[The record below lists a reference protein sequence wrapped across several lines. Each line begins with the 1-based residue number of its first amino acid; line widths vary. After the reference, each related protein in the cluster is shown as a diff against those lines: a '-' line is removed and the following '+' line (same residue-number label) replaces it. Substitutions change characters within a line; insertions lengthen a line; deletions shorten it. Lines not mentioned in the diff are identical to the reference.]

1 MGNDIWGGE
10 TNPACLANIKKK
22 AVNLNSQKPL
32 TAAQKSSE
40 LKNVQQSLGDEIL
53 KSSAGENYNDEI
65 LGANLD
71 QAEATSAQTG
81 SSSVNSGAFD
91 NAGGSNFSS
100 SLGGANG
107 SSNFTAA
114 SDSVNFNASGGG
126 SNLGGSV
133 GGGNFNADN
142 GLNFNNNDGN
152 LKFNGGGNSNFNG
165 SYEGGYSASSN
176 IAAKAYDINKAYAF
190 YVVLGAFG
198 AHRFYLGRIVSA
210 VFQLL
215 GGLGFIIWVA
225 LAAVSLLAQSDLFGE
240 LAAQLRPDSDLAAS
254 DVQEI
259 FTKIKNPFMVFSL
272 PNVIFLL
279 WLISDFFKLGSMV
292 RKQNARLGLGEVDFV
307 YEWDD
312 RSAENLSN
320 AKVSLYIALG
330 LNLLNVAAVFIDSV
344 KSDEV
349 SNISFIATIC
359 FAVGLYFASRSM
371 RSKRL
376 LFNFTIFGVFWYLNT
391 LVLVGRVFF
400 ENSMLLTA
408 LATFCTAI
416 FLPFALLVCKE
427 LSDCSGEK
435 TYLRAF
441 YVFVL
446 LSIIDI
452 ALSVLNS
459 SLYLLASNI
468 GSVIA
473 AIFGIGAVYGT
484 TEFRA
489 SRNNYDLA
497 HLGMHVRQMNN
508 DPMD

>member
-32 TAAQKSSE
+32 ATAQESLE
-40 LKNVQQSLGDEIL
+40 LKDAQQSLDDEIS
-53 KSSAGENYNDEI
+53 KSSASENYNDEI

-71 QAEATSAQTG
+71 HAEADSSQTG
-81 SSSVNSGAFD
+81 FSGANSDAFD

-100 SLGGANG
+100 SLGCANG

-114 SDSVNFNASGGG
+114 SGG

-142 GLNFNNNDGN
+142 GSNFNNNDGN

-165 SYEGGYSASSN
+165 GYEGGYTASSN

-190 YVVLGAFG
+190 YVVLGVFG
-198 AHRFYLGRIVSA
+198 AHRFYLGRIFSA

-215 GGLGFIIWVA
+215 GGLGFIIWAVFAAA
-225 LAAVSLLAQSDLFGE
+225 LLLVQSDLFGE
-240 LAAQLRPDSDLAAS
+240 LMTQLRPDSDLNAS
-254 DVQEI
+254 DVQEM
-259 FTKIKNPFMVFSL
+259 FAKMKNPFMVFSL
-272 PNVIFLL
+272 PNVIFLI

-292 RKQNARLGLGEVDFV
+292 REQNARLGLGEVDFV

-468 GSVIA
+468 SSVIA
-473 AIFGIGAVYGT
+473 AIFGIGAVHGT

-489 SRNNYDLA
+489 SQNNYDLA
-497 HLGMHVRQMNN
+497 HLGMHVRQMNS

>member
-1 MGNDIWGGE
+1 MAEDIWGDE

-22 AVNLNSQKPL
+22 AVNLNSEKPL
-32 TAAQKSSE
+32 TAAQESSE
-40 LKNVQQSLGDEIL
+40 LKDAQQSLGDEIL
-53 KSSAGENYNDEI
+53 KSSASENYNDEI

-71 QAEATSAQTG
+71 QAEAASAQTA
-81 SSSVNSGAFD
+81 SSGVNSDAFG
-91 NAGGSNFSS
+91 NSGGSNFSS

-114 SDSVNFNASGGG
+114 SSSANFNVSG
-126 SNLGGSV
+126 SSANFGGSV
-133 GGGNFNADN
+133 GGGNFSASDSS
-142 GLNFNNNDGN
+142 NFNS
-152 LKFNGGGNSNFNG
+152 GGNSNFNG
-165 SYEGGYSASSN
+165 GYDDGYSASSN

-190 YVVLGAFG
+190 YVVLGVFG
-198 AHRFYLGRIVSA
+198 AHRFYLGRIFSA

-240 LAAQLRPDSDLAAS
+240 LAAQLRPDSDLTAS

-259 FTKIKNPFMVFSL
+259 FTKLKNPFMVFSL
-272 PNVIFLL
+272 PNVIFLI

-292 RKQNARLGLGEVDFV
+292 REQNARLGLGEVDFV

-312 RSAENLSN
+312 RSAESLSN
-320 AKVSLYIALG
+320 AKVPLYIALG

-376 LFNFTIFGVFWYLNT
+376 LFNFTIFGVFWYLNA
-391 LVLVGRVFF
+391 LALVGRVFF

-408 LATFCTAI
+408 LATFCTI
-416 FLPFALLVCKE
+416 VFLPFALLVCKE

-441 YVFVL
+441 YVFTL
-446 LSIIDI
+446 LSVIDI
-452 ALSVLNS
+452 VLSAINS
-459 SLYLLASNI
+459 SFYLLASNL

-484 TEFRA
+484 TEFRV
-489 SRNNYDLA
+489 SQNDYDLA

>member
-1 MGNDIWGGE
+1 MAEDIWGGE

-22 AVNLNSQKPL
+22 AVNLNSEKPL
-32 TAAQKSSE
+32 AAAQESSE
-40 LKNVQQSLGDEIL
+40 LKDAQQSLDDEIL
-53 KSSAGENYNDEI
+53 KSSASENYNDEI
-65 LGANLD
+65 LGANLE
-71 QAEATSAQTG
+71 QAEAASAQTG
-81 SSSVNSGAFD
+81 SADTNHGAFG
-91 NAGGSNFSS
+91 NAGGSNFESG
-100 SLGGANG
+100 LDGANG

-114 SDSVNFNASGGG
+114 CGGSNFDASGG
-126 SNLGGSV
+126 SANF
-133 GGGNFNADN
+133 GGGNFSASDSS
-142 GLNFNNNDGN
+142 NFNS
-152 LKFNGGGNSNFNG
+152 GGNSNFNG
-165 SYEGGYSASSN
+165 GYDDGYSASSN

-215 GGLGFIIWVA
+215 GGFGFIMW
-225 LAAVSLLAQSDLFGE
+225 AAVLAVFLLAQSDLFGE
-240 LAAQLRPDSDLAAS
+240 LAAQLRPDSDLTAS

-259 FTKIKNPFMVFSL
+259 FTKLKNPFMVFSL
-272 PNVIFLL
+272 PNVIFLI

-292 RKQNARLGLGEVDFV
+292 REQNARLGLGEVDFV
-307 YEWDD
+307 YERDD
-312 RSAENLSN
+312 RSAESLSN
-320 AKVSLYIALG
+320 AKVPLYIALG
-330 LNLLNVAAVFIDSV
+330 LNLLNVAAYYIDSV
-344 KSDEV
+344 KAEEV
-349 SNISFIATIC
+349 GNISFIATIC

-376 LFNFTIFGVFWYLNT
+376 LFNFTIFGVFWYLNV
-391 LVLVGRVFF
+391 LALVGRVFF

-408 LATFCTAI
+408 LATFCTI
-416 FLPFALLVCKE
+416 VFLPFALLVCKE

-441 YVFVL
+441 YVFAL

-452 ALSVLNS
+452 VLSALNS
-459 SLYLLASNI
+459 SLYLLASNL

-484 TEFRA
+484 TEFRV
-489 SRNNYDLA
+489 SQNDYDLA
-497 HLGMHVRQMNN
+497 HLGMHVRQMNS

>member
-1 MGNDIWGGE
+1 MAEDIWGGE

-32 TAAQKSSE
+32 TAAQESSE
-40 LKNVQQSLGDEIL
+40 LKDAQQSLDDEIL
-53 KSSAGENYNDEI
+53 KSSASENYNDEI

-71 QAEATSAQTG
+71 HAEADSSQTG
-81 SSSVNSGAFD
+81 FSGANSDAFG
-91 NAGGSNFSS
+91 NASGSNFANG
-100 SLGGANG
+100 LGGADG

-114 SDSVNFNASGGG
+114 SGG
-126 SNLGGSV
+126 SNFNGSGAAANFGGTF
-133 GGGNFNADN
+133 GGGNFNAGN
-142 GLNFNNNDGN
+142 SSNFNS
-152 LKFNGGGNSNFNG
+152 GGNSNFNG
-165 SYEGGYSASSN
+165 GYDDGYSASSK
-176 IAAKAYDINKAYAF
+176 IAVKAYDINKAYAF

-215 GGLGFIIWVA
+215 GGFGFIMW
-225 LAAVSLLAQSDLFGE
+225 AAVLAVFLLAQSDLFGE
-240 LAAQLRPDSDLAAS
+240 LAAQLRPDSDLTAS

-259 FTKIKNPFMVFSL
+259 FTKLKNPFMMFSI
-272 PNVIFLL
+272 PNVIFLI

-292 RKQNARLGLGEVDFV
+292 REQNARLGLGEIDFV
-307 YEWDD
+307 YERDD

-330 LNLLNVAAVFIDSV
+330 LNLLNVAAYYIDSV
-344 KSDEV
+344 KAEEV
-349 SNISFIATIC
+349 GNISFIATIC
-359 FAVGLYFASRSM
+359 FAVGLYFASRNM

-376 LFNFTIFGVFWYLNT
+376 LFNFTIFGVFWYLNV
-391 LVLVGRVFF
+391 LALVGRVFF

-408 LATFCTAI
+408 LATFCTI
-416 FLPFALLVCKE
+416 VFLPFALLVCKE

-441 YVFVL
+441 YVFAL

-452 ALSVLNS
+452 VLSAINS
-459 SLYLLASNI
+459 SFYLLASNL

-484 TEFRA
+484 TEFRV
-489 SRNNYDLA
+489 SQNDYDLA
-497 HLGMHVRQMNN
+497 HLGMHVRQMNS

>member
-32 TAAQKSSE
+32 AAAQESSE
-40 LKNVQQSLGDEIL
+40 LKDAQQSLDDEIL
-53 KSSAGENYNDEI
+53 KSSASENYNDEI

-71 QAEATSAQTG
+71 QAEAASAQTG
-81 SSSVNSGAFD
+81 FSGANSDAFD
-91 NAGGSNFSS
+91 NAGDSNFTS

-114 SDSVNFNASGGG
+114 SGGSNFNASGGG

-142 GLNFNNNDGN
+142 GSNFNNNDD
-152 LKFNGGGNSNFNG
+152 GGSNFNG
-165 SYEGGYSASSN
+165 GYDDGYSASSN

-190 YVVLGAFG
+190 YVVLGVFG
-198 AHRFYLGRIVSA
+198 AHRFYLGRIFSA

-240 LAAQLRPDSDLAAS
+240 LAAQLRPDSDLTAS

-259 FTKIKNPFMVFSL
+259 FTKLKNPFMVFSL
-272 PNVIFLL
+272 PNVIFLI

-292 RKQNARLGLGEVDFV
+292 REQNARLGLGEVDFV

-497 HLGMHVRQMNN
+497 HLGMHVRQMNS

>member
-22 AVNLNSQKPL
+22 AVNLNSQKPP
-32 TAAQKSSE
+32 TAAQESSE
-40 LKNVQQSLGDEIL
+40 LKDAQQSLGDEIL
-53 KSSAGENYNDEI
+53 KSSTSENYNDEI

-71 QAEATSAQTG
+71 QAEAASSQTG
-81 SSSVNSGAFD
+81 SSGANSGAFG
-91 NAGGSNFSS
+91 NAGGLNFGS

-114 SDSVNFNASGGG
+114 SGGSNSNASGGG
-126 SNLGGSV
+126 SN
-133 GGGNFNADN
+133 
-142 GLNFNNNDGN
+142 
-152 LKFNGGGNSNFNG
+152 FNG
-165 SYEGGYSASSN
+165 SYDEGYSASSK

-240 LAAQLRPDSDLAAS
+240 LAAQLRPDSDLTAS

-272 PNVIFLL
+272 PNVIFLI

-292 RKQNARLGLGEVDFV
+292 REQNARLGLGDVDFV

-441 YVFVL
+441 YVFAL

-508 DPMD
+508 DPMN

>member
-32 TAAQKSSE
+32 AAAQESS
-40 LKNVQQSLGDEIL
+40 GDEIL
-53 KSSAGENYNDEI
+53 KSSTGENYNDEI

-91 NAGGSNFSS
+91 NAGGSNFASG
-100 SLGGANG
+100 LGGGSG

-114 SDSVNFNASGGG
+114 SGGSNFNASGG
-126 SNLGGSV
+126 STNFGGSV

-142 GLNFNNNDGN
+142 GSNFNNGGGN
-152 LKFNGGGNSNFNG
+152 LKFNGGGSNFNG
-165 SYEGGYSASSN
+165 DYEGGYTASSN

-190 YVVLGAFG
+190 YVVLGVFG

-215 GGLGFIIWVA
+215 GGLGFIIW
-225 LAAVSLLAQSDLFGE
+225 AVFAGVFLLTQSDLFIE
-240 LAAQLRPDSDLAAS
+240 IMAQLRPDSNISAS
-254 DVQEI
+254 DVQEVAA
-259 FTKIKNPFMVFSL
+259 KVKNPFMVFSL
-272 PNVIFLL
+272 PNVIFLI

-307 YEWDD
+307 YERDD
-312 RSAENLSN
+312 RSAESLSN
-320 AKVSLYIALG
+320 AKVPLYIALG

-376 LFNFTIFGVFWYLNT
+376 LFNFTIFGVFWYLNA

-441 YVFVL
+441 YVFAL

-468 GSVIA
+468 GSVIT
-473 AIFGIGAVYGT
+473 AIFGIGAVHGT

-497 HLGMHVRQMNN
+497 HLGMHVRQMNS

>member
-1 MGNDIWGGE
+1 MAEDIWGSE

-32 TAAQKSSE
+32 TAAQESSE
-40 LKNVQQSLGDEIL
+40 LKDAQQSLDDEIS
-53 KSSAGENYNDEI
+53 KSSASENYNDEI

-71 QAEATSAQTG
+71 QAEAASSQTG
-81 SSSVNSGAFD
+81 FSGVNSGAFG
-91 NAGGSNFSS
+91 NASGSNFGS

-114 SDSVNFNASGGG
+114 CGGSNFDASGG
-126 SNLGGSV
+126 SANF
-133 GGGNFNADN
+133 GGGNFSASDSS
-142 GLNFNNNDGN
+142 NFNS
-152 LKFNGGGNSNFNG
+152 GGNSNFNG
-165 SYEGGYSASSN
+165 GYDDGYSASSK
-176 IAAKAYDINKAYAF
+176 IAVKAYDINKAYAF

-215 GGLGFIIWVA
+215 GGFGFIMW
-225 LAAVSLLAQSDLFGE
+225 AAVLAVFLLAQSDLFGE
-240 LAAQLRPDSDLAAS
+240 LVAQLRPDSDLTAS

-259 FTKIKNPFMVFSL
+259 FTKLKNPFMMFSI
-272 PNVIFLL
+272 PNVIFLI

-292 RKQNARLGLGEVDFV
+292 REQNARLGLGEIDFV
-307 YEWDD
+307 YERDD
-312 RSAENLSN
+312 RSAESLSN

-330 LNLLNVAAVFIDSV
+330 LNLLNVAAYYIDSV
-344 KSDEV
+344 KAEEV
-349 SNISFIATIC
+349 GNISFIATIC

-376 LFNFTIFGVFWYLNT
+376 LFNFTIFGVFWYLNV
-391 LVLVGRVFF
+391 LALVGRVFF

-408 LATFCTAI
+408 LATFCTI
-416 FLPFALLVCKE
+416 VFLPFALLVCKE

-441 YVFVL
+441 YVFTL

-452 ALSVLNS
+452 VLSALNS
-459 SLYLLASNI
+459 SFYLLASNL

-484 TEFRA
+484 TEFRV
-489 SRNNYDLA
+489 SQNDYDLA
-497 HLGMHVRQMNN
+497 HLSMHVRQMNS

>member
-32 TAAQKSSE
+32 TAAQESSE
-40 LKNVQQSLGDEIL
+40 LKDAQQSLDDEIL
-53 KSSAGENYNDEI
+53 KSSASQNDDEI

-71 QAEATSAQTG
+71 QTEAASSQTG
-81 SSSVNSGAFD
+81 SADTNHGAFG
-91 NAGGSNFSS
+91 NASGSNFANG
-100 SLGGANG
+100 LGGANG
-107 SSNFTAA
+107 NLNFTAA
-114 SDSVNFNASGGG
+114 SGSVNFNASGG
-126 SNLGGSV
+126 SANFGGSV
-133 GGGNFNADN
+133 GGGNFNAGDSS
-142 GLNFNNNDGN
+142 NFNS
-152 LKFNGGGNSNFNG
+152 GGNSNFNG
-165 SYEGGYSASSN
+165 GYDDGYSASSK
-176 IAAKAYDINKAYAF
+176 IAVKAYDINKAYAF

-215 GGLGFIIWVA
+215 GGFGFIMW
-225 LAAVSLLAQSDLFGE
+225 AAVLAVFLLAQSDLFGE
-240 LAAQLRPDSDLAAS
+240 LTAQLRPDSNLTAS

-259 FTKIKNPFMVFSL
+259 FTKLKNPFMVFSL
-272 PNVIFLL
+272 PNVIFLI

-292 RKQNARLGLGEVDFV
+292 REQNARLGLGEVDFV
-307 YEWDD
+307 YERDD
-312 RSAENLSN
+312 RSAESLSN
-320 AKVSLYIALG
+320 AKVPLYIALG
-330 LNLLNVAAVFIDSV
+330 LNLLNVAAYYIDSI
-344 KSDEV
+344 KAEEV
-349 SNISFIATIC
+349 GNISFIATIC

-376 LFNFTIFGVFWYLNT
+376 LFNFTIFGVFWYLNV
-391 LVLVGRVFF
+391 LALVGRVFF

-408 LATFCTAI
+408 SATFCTI
-416 FLPFALLVCKE
+416 VFLPFALLVCKE

-441 YVFVL
+441 YVFAL

-452 ALSVLNS
+452 VLSALNS
-459 SLYLLASNI
+459 SFYLLASNL

-484 TEFRA
+484 TEFRV
-489 SRNNYDLA
+489 SQNDYDLA
-497 HLGMHVRQMNN
+497 HLGMHVRQMNS

>member
-22 AVNLNSQKPL
+22 AVNLNSEKPL
-32 TAAQKSSE
+32 AAVQESSE
-40 LKNVQQSLGDEIL
+40 LKDAQQSLGDEIL
-53 KSSAGENYNDEI
+53 KSSASENYNDEI

-71 QAEATSAQTG
+71 QAEAASAQTG
-81 SSSVNSGAFD
+81 SSGANSGAFG
-91 NAGGSNFSS
+91 NSGGSNFGS

-114 SDSVNFNASGGG
+114 SGNSNFNASGG
-126 SNLGGSV
+126 SANF
-133 GGGNFNADN
+133 GGGNFNAGDSS
-142 GLNFNNNDGN
+142 NFNS
-152 LKFNGGGNSNFNG
+152 GGNSNFNG
-165 SYEGGYSASSN
+165 GYDDGYSASSK
-176 IAAKAYDINKAYAF
+176 IAVKAYDINKAYAF

-215 GGLGFIIWVA
+215 GGFGFIMW
-225 LAAVSLLAQSDLFGE
+225 AAVLAVFLLAQSDLFAE
-240 LAAQLRPDSDLAAS
+240 LIAQLRPGSDLTAS

-259 FTKIKNPFMVFSL
+259 FTKLKNPFMMFSV
-272 PNVIFLL
+272 PNVIFLI

-292 RKQNARLGLGEVDFV
+292 REQNARLGLGEVDFV
-307 YEWDD
+307 YERDD
-312 RSAENLSN
+312 RSAESLSN
-320 AKVSLYIALG
+320 AKVPLYIALG
-330 LNLLNVAAVFIDSV
+330 LNLLNVAAYYIDSV
-344 KSDEV
+344 KAEEV
-349 SNISFIATIC
+349 GNISFIVTIC

-371 RSKRL
+371 HSKRL
-376 LFNFTIFGVFWYLNT
+376 LFNFTIFGVFWYLNA
-391 LVLVGRVFF
+391 LLLVGRVFF

-408 LATFCTAI
+408 LATFCTI
-416 FLPFALLVCKE
+416 VFLPFALLVCKE

-441 YVFVL
+441 YVFTL

-452 ALSVLNS
+452 VLSALNS
-459 SLYLLASNI
+459 SFYLLASNL

-484 TEFRA
+484 TEFRV
-489 SRNNYDLA
+489 SQNDYDLA

>member
-1 MGNDIWGGE
+1 MAEDIWGDE

-32 TAAQKSSE
+32 AAAQESSE
-40 LKNVQQSLGDEIL
+40 LKDAQQSLGDEIL
-53 KSSAGENYNDEI
+53 KSSASENYNDEI
-65 LGANLD
+65 LGANLE

-81 SSSVNSGAFD
+81 SADTNHGAFG
-91 NAGGSNFSS
+91 NASGSNFGS

-114 SDSVNFNASGGG
+114 CGGSNFDASGG
-126 SNLGGSV
+126 SANF
-133 GGGNFNADN
+133 GGGNFNAGDSS
-142 GLNFNNNDGN
+142 NFNS
-152 LKFNGGGNSNFNG
+152 GGNSNFNG
-165 SYEGGYSASSN
+165 DYDDGYSASSK
-176 IAAKAYDINKAYAF
+176 IAVKAYDINKAYAF

-215 GGLGFIIWVA
+215 GGFGFIMW
-225 LAAVSLLAQSDLFGE
+225 AAVLAVFLLAQSDLFGE
-240 LAAQLRPDSDLAAS
+240 LAAQLRPDSDLTAS

-259 FTKIKNPFMVFSL
+259 FTKLKNPFMMFSI
-272 PNVIFLL
+272 PNVIFLI

-292 RKQNARLGLGEVDFV
+292 RGQNARLGLGEIDFV
-307 YEWDD
+307 YERDD
-312 RSAENLSN
+312 RSAESLSN
-320 AKVSLYIALG
+320 AKVPLYIALG
-330 LNLLNVAAVFIDSV
+330 LNLLNVAAYYIDSV
-344 KSDEV
+344 KAEEV
-349 SNISFIATIC
+349 GNISFIATIC

-376 LFNFTIFGVFWYLNT
+376 LFNFTIFGVFWYLNV
-391 LVLVGRVFF
+391 LALVGRVFF

-408 LATFCTAI
+408 LATFCTI
-416 FLPFALLVCKE
+416 VFLPFALLVCKE

-452 ALSVLNS
+452 VLSALNS
-459 SLYLLASNI
+459 SFYLLASNL

-484 TEFRA
+484 TEFRV
-489 SRNNYDLA
+489 SQNDYDLA
-497 HLGMHVRQMNN
+497 HLGMHVRQMNS

>member
-1 MGNDIWGGE
+1 MTEDIWGGE

-22 AVNLNSQKPL
+22 AVNLNSEKPL
-32 TAAQKSSE
+32 AAAQESSE
-40 LKNVQQSLGDEIL
+40 LKDAQQSLGDEIL
-53 KSSAGENYNDEI
+53 KSSASENYNDEI

-81 SSSVNSGAFD
+81 SADTNHGAFG
-91 NAGGSNFSS
+91 NAGGSNFESG
-100 SLGGANG
+100 LDGANG

-114 SDSVNFNASGGG
+114 CGGSNFDASGG
-126 SNLGGSV
+126 SANF
-133 GGGNFNADN
+133 GGGNFSASDSS
-142 GLNFNNNDGN
+142 NFNS
-152 LKFNGGGNSNFNG
+152 GGNSNFNG
-165 SYEGGYSASSN
+165 GYDDGYSASSK
-176 IAAKAYDINKAYAF
+176 IAVKAYDINKAYAF

-215 GGLGFIIWVA
+215 GGFGFIIW
-225 LAAVSLLAQSDLFGE
+225 AAVLAVFLLAQSDLFGE
-240 LAAQLRPDSDLAAS
+240 LTAQLRPDSDLTAS

-259 FTKIKNPFMVFSL
+259 FTKLKNPFMMFSV
-272 PNVIFLL
+272 PNVIFLI

-292 RKQNARLGLGEVDFV
+292 REQNARLGLGEIDFV
-307 YEWDD
+307 YERDD
-312 RSAENLSN
+312 RSAESLSN
-320 AKVSLYIALG
+320 AKVPLYIALG
-330 LNLLNVAAVFIDSV
+330 LNLLNVAAYYIDSV
-344 KSDEV
+344 KAEEV
-349 SNISFIATIC
+349 GNISFIATIC

-376 LFNFTIFGVFWYLNT
+376 LFNFTIFGVFWYLNV
-391 LVLVGRVFF
+391 LALVGRVFF

-408 LATFCTAI
+408 SAAVCTI
-416 FLPFALLVCKE
+416 VFLPFALLVCKE

-441 YVFVL
+441 YVFTL
-446 LSIIDI
+446 LSVIDI
-452 ALSVLNS
+452 VLSAINS
-459 SLYLLASNI
+459 SFYLLASNL

-484 TEFRA
+484 TEFRV
-489 SRNNYDLA
+489 SQNDYDLA

>member
-1 MGNDIWGGE
+1 MAEDIWGGE

-22 AVNLNSQKPL
+22 AVNLNSEKPL
-32 TAAQKSSE
+32 AAAQESSE
-40 LKNVQQSLGDEIL
+40 LKDAQQSLGDEIL
-53 KSSAGENYNDEI
+53 KSSASENYNDEI
-65 LGANLD
+65 LGANLE
-71 QAEATSAQTG
+71 QAEAASAQTG
-81 SSSVNSGAFD
+81 SADTNHGAFG
-91 NAGGSNFSS
+91 NAGGSNFESG
-100 SLGGANG
+100 LDGANG

-114 SDSVNFNASGGG
+114 CGGSNFDASGG
-126 SNLGGSV
+126 SANF
-133 GGGNFNADN
+133 GGGNFSASDSS
-142 GLNFNNNDGN
+142 NFNS
-152 LKFNGGGNSNFNG
+152 GGNSNFNG
-165 SYEGGYSASSN
+165 GYDDGYSASSN

-215 GGLGFIIWVA
+215 GGFGFIMW
-225 LAAVSLLAQSDLFGE
+225 AAVLAVFLLAQSDLFGE
-240 LAAQLRPDSDLAAS
+240 LAAQLRPDSDLTAS

-259 FTKIKNPFMVFSL
+259 FTKLKNPFMVFSL
-272 PNVIFLL
+272 PNVIFLI

-292 RKQNARLGLGEVDFV
+292 REQNARLGLGEVDFV
-307 YEWDD
+307 YERDD
-312 RSAENLSN
+312 RSAESLSN
-320 AKVSLYIALG
+320 AKVPLYIALG
-330 LNLLNVAAVFIDSV
+330 LNLLNVAAYYIDSV
-344 KSDEV
+344 KAEEV
-349 SNISFIATIC
+349 GNISFIATIC

-376 LFNFTIFGVFWYLNT
+376 LFNFTIFGVFWYLNV
-391 LVLVGRVFF
+391 LALVGRVFF

-408 LATFCTAI
+408 LATFCTI
-416 FLPFALLVCKE
+416 VFLPFALLVCKE

-441 YVFVL
+441 YVFAL

-452 ALSVLNS
+452 VLSALNS
-459 SLYLLASNI
+459 SLYLLASNL

-484 TEFRA
+484 TEFRV
-489 SRNNYDLA
+489 SQNDYDLA
-497 HLGMHVRQMNN
+497 HLGMHVRQMNS

>member
-1 MGNDIWGGE
+1 MAEDIWGGE

-22 AVNLNSQKPL
+22 AVNLNSEKPL
-32 TAAQKSSE
+32 AAAQESSE
-40 LKNVQQSLGDEIL
+40 LKDAQQSLGDEIL
-53 KSSAGENYNDEI
+53 KSSASENYNDEI
-65 LGANLD
+65 LGANLE

-81 SSSVNSGAFD
+81 SADTNHGAFG
-91 NAGGSNFSS
+91 NAGGSNFESG
-100 SLGGANG
+100 LDGANG

-114 SDSVNFNASGGG
+114 CGGSNFDASGG
-126 SNLGGSV
+126 SANF
-133 GGGNFNADN
+133 GGGNFSASDSS
-142 GLNFNNNDGN
+142 NFNS
-152 LKFNGGGNSNFNG
+152 GGNSNFNG
-165 SYEGGYSASSN
+165 GYDDGYSASSK
-176 IAAKAYDINKAYAF
+176 IAVKAYDINKAYAF

-215 GGLGFIIWVA
+215 GGFGFIMW
-225 LAAVSLLAQSDLFGE
+225 AAVLAVFLLAQSDLFGE
-240 LAAQLRPDSDLAAS
+240 LAAQLRPDSDLTAS

-259 FTKIKNPFMVFSL
+259 FTKLKNPFMMFSI
-272 PNVIFLL
+272 PNVIFLI

-292 RKQNARLGLGEVDFV
+292 REQNARLGLGEIDFV
-307 YEWDD
+307 YERDD
-312 RSAENLSN
+312 RSAESLSN
-320 AKVSLYIALG
+320 AKVPLYIALG
-330 LNLLNVAAVFIDSV
+330 LNLLNVAAYYIDSV
-344 KSDEV
+344 KAEEV
-349 SNISFIATIC
+349 GNISFIATIC

-376 LFNFTIFGVFWYLNT
+376 LFNFTIFGVFWYLNV
-391 LVLVGRVFF
+391 LALVGRVFF

-408 LATFCTAI
+408 LATFCTVV

-441 YVFVL
+441 YVFTL
-446 LSIIDI
+446 LSVIDI
-452 ALSVLNS
+452 VLSALNS
-459 SLYLLASNI
+459 SFYLLASNL

-484 TEFRA
+484 TEFRV
-489 SRNNYDLA
+489 SQNDYDLT
-497 HLGMHVRQMNN
+497 HLGMHVRQMNS

>member
-1 MGNDIWGGE
+1 MENDIWGGE

-32 TAAQKSSE
+32 AAAQESS
-40 LKNVQQSLGDEIL
+40 GDEIL
-53 KSSAGENYNDEI
+53 KSSTGENYNDEI

-71 QAEATSAQTG
+71 QAEAASSQTG
-81 SSSVNSGAFD
+81 FSGANSGAFG
-91 NAGGSNFSS
+91 NSGGSNFGS

-114 SDSVNFNASGGG
+114 SGSVNFNASGG
-126 SNLGGSV
+126 SANFGGSV

-142 GLNFNNNDGN
+142 GSNFNNGGGN
-152 LKFNGGGNSNFNG
+152 LKFNGGGSNFNG
-165 SYEGGYSASSN
+165 DYEGGYTASSN

-215 GGLGFIIWVA
+215 GGLGFIIWAV
-225 LAAVSLLAQSDLFGE
+225 LAGAFLLIQSDLFIE
-240 LAAQLRPDSDLAAS
+240 IMAQLRPDSNITAS
-254 DVQEI
+254 DVQEVAANL
-259 FTKIKNPFMVFSL
+259 KNPFMVFSL
-272 PNVIFLL
+272 PNVIFLI

-292 RKQNARLGLGEVDFV
+292 REQNARLGLGEVDFV

-497 HLGMHVRQMNN
+497 HLGMHVRQMNS

>member
-32 TAAQKSSE
+32 AAAQESSD
-40 LKNVQQSLGDEIL
+40 LKDAQQSSGDEIL
-53 KSSAGENYNDEI
+53 KSSTGENYNDEI

-71 QAEATSAQTG
+71 QAEAASSQTG
-81 SSSVNSGAFD
+81 FSGANSGAFG
-91 NAGGSNFSS
+91 NSGGSNFGS

-107 SSNFTAA
+107 SSNFTSA
-114 SDSVNFNASGGG
+114 SGSASFNASGG
-126 SNLGGSV
+126 SANFGGSV

-142 GLNFNNNDGN
+142 GSNFNNGGGN
-152 LKFNGGGNSNFNG
+152 LKFNGGGSNFNG
-165 SYEGGYSASSN
+165 DYEGGYTASSN

-215 GGLGFIIWVA
+215 GGFGFIIW
-225 LAAVSLLAQSDLFGE
+225 AAVLAVFLLAQSDLFGE
-240 LAAQLRPDSDLAAS
+240 LTAQLRPDSDLTAS

-259 FTKIKNPFMVFSL
+259 FTKLKNPFMMFSI
-272 PNVIFLL
+272 PKVIFLL

-292 RKQNARLGLGEVDFV
+292 REQNARLGLGEIDFV
-307 YEWDD
+307 YERDD
-312 RSAENLSN
+312 RSAESLSN
-320 AKVSLYIALG
+320 AKVPLYIALG
-330 LNLLNVAAVFIDSV
+330 LNLLNVAAYYIDSV
-344 KSDEV
+344 KAEEV
-349 SNISFIATIC
+349 GNISFIATIC

-376 LFNFTIFGVFWYLNT
+376 LFNFTIFGVFWYLNV
-391 LVLVGRVFF
+391 LALVGRVFF

-408 LATFCTAI
+408 LATFCTVV

-441 YVFVL
+441 YVFAL

-452 ALSVLNS
+452 VLSAINS
-459 SLYLLASNI
+459 SFYLLASNL

-484 TEFRA
+484 TEFRV
-489 SRNNYDLA
+489 SQNDYDLA
-497 HLGMHVRQMNN
+497 HLGMHVRQMNS
-508 DPMD
+508 DSMD

>member
-1 MGNDIWGGE
+1 MAEDIWGSE

-32 TAAQKSSE
+32 TAAQESSE
-40 LKNVQQSLGDEIL
+40 LKDAQQSLDDEIL
-53 KSSAGENYNDEI
+53 KSSASENYNDEI

-71 QAEATSAQTG
+71 HAEADSSQTG
-81 SSSVNSGAFD
+81 FSGANSDAFG
-91 NAGGSNFSS
+91 NASGSNFANG
-100 SLGGANG
+100 LGGADG

-114 SDSVNFNASGGG
+114 SGG
-126 SNLGGSV
+126 SNFNGSGAAANFGGTF
-133 GGGNFNADN
+133 GGGNFNAGN
-142 GLNFNNNDGN
+142 SSNFNS
-152 LKFNGGGNSNFNG
+152 GGNSNFNG
-165 SYEGGYSASSN
+165 GYDDGYSASSK
-176 IAAKAYDINKAYAF
+176 IAVKAYDINKAYAF

-215 GGLGFIIWVA
+215 GGFGFIMWTAV
-225 LAAVSLLAQSDLFGE
+225 LAVFLLAQSDLFAE
-240 LAAQLRPDSDLAAS
+240 LIAQLRPGSDLTAS

-259 FTKIKNPFMVFSL
+259 FTKLKNPFMMFSV
-272 PNVIFLL
+272 PNVIFLI

-292 RKQNARLGLGEVDFV
+292 REQNARLGLGEIDFV
-307 YEWDD
+307 YERDD
-312 RSAENLSN
+312 RGAESLSN
-320 AKVSLYIALG
+320 AKVPLYIALG
-330 LNLLNVAAVFIDSV
+330 LNLLNVAAYYIDSV
-344 KSDEV
+344 KAEEV
-349 SNISFIATIC
+349 GNISFIATIC

-376 LFNFTIFGVFWYLNT
+376 LFNFTIFGVFWYLNV
-391 LVLVGRVFF
+391 LALVGRVFF

-408 LATFCTAI
+408 LATFCTI
-416 FLPFALLVCKE
+416 VFLPFALLVCKE

-441 YVFVL
+441 YVFTL
-446 LSIIDI
+446 LSVIDI
-452 ALSVLNS
+452 VLSALNS
-459 SLYLLASNI
+459 SFYLLASNL

-484 TEFRA
+484 TEFRV
-489 SRNNYDLA
+489 SQNDYDLT
-497 HLGMHVRQMNN
+497 HLGMHVRQMNS

>member
-1 MGNDIWGGE
+1 MPCE
-10 TNPACLANIKKK
+10 HQKK

-32 TAAQKSSE
+32 AAAQESSE
-40 LKNVQQSLGDEIL
+40 LKDAQQSSDDEIL
-53 KSSAGENYNDEI
+53 KSSTGENYNDEI
-65 LGANLD
+65 LGTNLD
-71 QAEATSAQTG
+71 QAEAASSQTG
-81 SSSVNSGAFD
+81 FSGANSGAFG
-91 NAGGSNFSS
+91 NSGGSNFGS

-114 SDSVNFNASGGG
+114 SGSVNFNASGG
-126 SNLGGSV
+126 SANFGGSV

-142 GLNFNNNDGN
+142 GSNFNN
-152 LKFNGGGNSNFNG
+152 GGGSNFNG
-165 SYEGGYSASSN
+165 DYEGGYTASSN
-176 IAAKAYDINKAYAF
+176 IAAKAYDINKAYVF

-215 GGLGFIIWVA
+215 GGLGFIIWAV
-225 LAAVSLLAQSDLFGE
+225 LAGAFLLIQSDLFIE
-240 LAAQLRPDSDLAAS
+240 IMAQLRPDSNITAS
-254 DVQEI
+254 DVQEVAANL
-259 FTKIKNPFMVFSL
+259 KNPFMVFSL
-272 PNVIFLL
+272 PNVIFLI

-292 RKQNARLGLGEVDFV
+292 REQNARLGLGEVDFV
-307 YEWDD
+307 YERDD
-312 RSAENLSN
+312 RSAESLSN
-320 AKVSLYIALG
+320 AKVPLYIALG
-330 LNLLNVAAVFIDSV
+330 LNLLNVAAYYIDSV
-344 KSDEV
+344 KAEEV
-349 SNISFIATIC
+349 GNISFIATIC

-376 LFNFTIFGVFWYLNT
+376 LFNFTIFGVFWYLNA

-408 LATFCTAI
+408 LATFCTAV

-441 YVFVL
+441 YVFAL

-468 GSVIA
+468 GSVIT
-473 AIFGIGAVYGT
+473 AIFGIGAVHGT

-497 HLGMHVRQMNN
+497 HLGMHVRQVNN

>member
-10 TNPACLANIKKK
+10 TNPACLTNIKKK

-32 TAAQKSSE
+32 AAAQESSE
-40 LKNVQQSLGDEIL
+40 LKDAQQSLGDEIL
-53 KSSAGENYNDEI
+53 KSSVGENYNDEI

-71 QAEATSAQTG
+71 QAEADSSQTG
-81 SSSVNSGAFD
+81 FSGANSDAFD
-91 NAGGSNFSS
+91 NAGGSNFGS
-100 SLGGANG
+100 SLGGGSG
-107 SSNFTAA
+107 SSNFTAT
-114 SDSVNFNASGGG
+114 SGSVNFNASGGG

-142 GLNFNNNDGN
+142 GSNLNNNDV
-152 LKFNGGGNSNFNG
+152 NSNFNG
-165 SYEGGYSASSN
+165 GYDDGYSASSN

-198 AHRFYLGRIVSA
+198 AHRFYLGRIFSA

-215 GGLGFIIWVA
+215 GGAGFIIWVA

-240 LAAQLRPDSDLAAS
+240 LAAQLRPDSDLTAS

-259 FTKIKNPFMVFSL
+259 FTKLKNPFMVFSL
-272 PNVIFLL
+272 PNVIFLI

-292 RKQNARLGLGEVDFV
+292 REQNARLGLGEVDFV

-497 HLGMHVRQMNN
+497 HLGMHVRQMNS

>member
-32 TAAQKSSE
+32 AAAQESS
-40 LKNVQQSLGDEIL
+40 GDEIL
-53 KSSAGENYNDEI
+53 KSSTGENYNDEI

-71 QAEATSAQTG
+71 QAEAASSQTG
-81 SSSVNSGAFD
+81 FSGANSGAFG
-91 NAGGSNFSS
+91 NSGGSNFGS

-114 SDSVNFNASGGG
+114 SGSVNFNASGG
-126 SNLGGSV
+126 SANFVGSV

-142 GLNFNNNDGN
+142 GSNFNNGGGN
-152 LKFNGGGNSNFNG
+152 LKFNGGGSNFNG
-165 SYEGGYSASSN
+165 DYEGGYTASSN

-215 GGLGFIIWVA
+215 GGLGFIIW
-225 LAAVSLLAQSDLFGE
+225 AVFAGVFLLTQSDLFIE
-240 LAAQLRPDSDLAAS
+240 IMAQLRPDSNISAS
-254 DVQEI
+254 DVQEVAA
-259 FTKIKNPFMVFSL
+259 KVKNPFMVFSL

-307 YEWDD
+307 YERDD
-312 RSAENLSN
+312 RSAESLSN
-320 AKVSLYIALG
+320 AKVPLYIALG
-330 LNLLNVAAVFIDSV
+330 LNLLNVAAYYIDSV
-344 KSDEV
+344 KAEEV
-349 SNISFIATIC
+349 GNISFIATIC

-376 LFNFTIFGVFWYLNT
+376 LFNFTIFGVFWYLNA

-408 LATFCTAI
+408 LATFCTAV

-441 YVFVL
+441 YVFAL

-468 GSVIA
+468 GSVIT
-473 AIFGIGAVYGT
+473 AIFGIGAVHGT

-497 HLGMHVRQMNN
+497 HLGMHVRQVNN

>member
-1 MGNDIWGGE
+1 MAEDIWGGE

-32 TAAQKSSE
+32 AAAQESSE
-40 LKNVQQSLGDEIL
+40 LKDAQQSLDDEIL
-53 KSSAGENYNDEI
+53 KSSASENYNDEI

-71 QAEATSAQTG
+71 QAEAASTQTG
-81 SSSVNSGAFD
+81 SADTNHGAFG
-91 NAGGSNFSS
+91 NASGSNFGS

-114 SDSVNFNASGGG
+114 SGSVNFNASGG
-126 SNLGGSV
+126 SANLGGSV

-142 GLNFNNNDGN
+142 GSNFNNDGN
-152 LKFNGGGNSNFNG
+152 LKFNGGGGSNFNG
-165 SYEGGYSASSN
+165 GYDDGYPASSK

-215 GGLGFIIWVA
+215 GGLGFIIW
-225 LAAVSLLAQSDLFGE
+225 AAVLAVFLLAQSDLFGE
-240 LAAQLRPDSDLAAS
+240 LAAQLRPDSDLTAS

-272 PNVIFLL
+272 PNVIFLI

-307 YEWDD
+307 YERDD

-359 FAVGLYFASRSM
+359 FAVGLYFASRSI

-376 LFNFTIFGVFWYLNT
+376 LFNFTIFGVFWYLNA
-391 LVLVGRVFF
+391 LVLTGRVFF

-408 LATFCTAI
+408 LAVFCTAV

-441 YVFVL
+441 YVFAL

-452 ALSVLNS
+452 TLSVLNS

-473 AIFGIGAVYGT
+473 AIFGIGAVHGT

>member
-32 TAAQKSSE
+32 TAAQESSE
-40 LKNVQQSLGDEIL
+40 LKDAQQSLGDEIL
-53 KSSAGENYNDEI
+53 KSSASENYNDEI

-71 QAEATSAQTG
+71 QAEAASAQTG
-81 SSSVNSGAFD
+81 SSGANSGAFG
-91 NAGGSNFSS
+91 NSGGSNFGS

-114 SDSVNFNASGGG
+114 SGNSNFNASGG
-126 SNLGGSV
+126 SANLGGSV

-142 GLNFNNNDGN
+142 GSNFNNNDGN
-152 LKFNGGGNSNFNG
+152 LKFNGGGGSNFNG
-165 SYEGGYSASSN
+165 GHEGGYAASSN

-190 YVVLGAFG
+190 YVVLGVFG
-198 AHRFYLGRIVSA
+198 AHRFYLGRIFSA

-240 LAAQLRPDSDLAAS
+240 LAAQLRPDSDLTAS

-259 FTKIKNPFMVFSL
+259 FTKLKNPFMVFSL
-272 PNVIFLL
+272 PNVIFLI

-292 RKQNARLGLGEVDFV
+292 REQNARLGLGEVDFV

-489 SRNNYDLA
+489 SQNNYDLA
-497 HLGMHVRQMNN
+497 HLGMHVRQMNS

>member
-10 TNPACLANIKKK
+10 TNPACLTNIKKK

-32 TAAQKSSE
+32 TAAQESSE
-40 LKNVQQSLGDEIL
+40 LKDAQQSLGDEIL
-53 KSSAGENYNDEI
+53 KSSVGENYNDEI

-71 QAEATSAQTG
+71 HAEADSAQTG
-81 SSSVNSGAFD
+81 SSSANSDAFD
-91 NAGGSNFSS
+91 NAGDSNFAS

-114 SDSVNFNASGGG
+114 SGGSNFNASGGG
-126 SNLGGSV
+126 SN
-133 GGGNFNADN
+133 
-142 GLNFNNNDGN
+142 
-152 LKFNGGGNSNFNG
+152 FNGGF
-165 SYEGGYSASSN
+165 EGGYTASSN

-190 YVVLGAFG
+190 YVVLGVFG
-198 AHRFYLGRIVSA
+198 AHRFYLGRIFSA

-240 LAAQLRPDSDLAAS
+240 LAAQLRPDSDLTAS

-259 FTKIKNPFMVFSL
+259 FTKLKNPFMVFSL
-272 PNVIFLL
+272 PNVIFLI

-292 RKQNARLGLGEVDFV
+292 REQNARLGLGEVDFV

-459 SLYLLASNI
+459 SLYILASNI

-497 HLGMHVRQMNN
+497 HLGMHVKQMNN

>member
-1 MGNDIWGGE
+1 MAEDIWGGE

-32 TAAQKSSE
+32 TAAQESSE
-40 LKNVQQSLGDEIL
+40 LKDAQQSLDDEIL
-53 KSSAGENYNDEI
+53 KSSASENYNDEI
-65 LGANLD
+65 LGANLE

-81 SSSVNSGAFD
+81 SADTNHGAFG
-91 NAGGSNFSS
+91 NASGSNFANG
-100 SLGGANG
+100 LGGADG

-114 SDSVNFNASGGG
+114 SGSVNFNASDG
-126 SNLGGSV
+126 SANLGGSV

-142 GLNFNNNDGN
+142 GSNFNNNDGN
-152 LKFNGGGNSNFNG
+152 LKFNGSGNSNFNG
-165 SYEGGYSASSN
+165 GYDDGYSASSK
-176 IAAKAYDINKAYAF
+176 IAVKAYDINKAYAF

-215 GGLGFIIWVA
+215 GGFGFIMW
-225 LAAVSLLAQSDLFGE
+225 AAVLAVFLLAQSDLFGE
-240 LAAQLRPDSDLAAS
+240 LAAQLRPDSDLTAS

-259 FTKIKNPFMVFSL
+259 FSKLKNPFMMFSV

-292 RKQNARLGLGEVDFV
+292 REQNARLGLGEVDFV
-307 YEWDD
+307 YERDD
-312 RSAENLSN
+312 RSAESLSN
-320 AKVSLYIALG
+320 AKVPLYIALG
-330 LNLLNVAAVFIDSV
+330 LNLLNVAAYYIDSV
-344 KSDEV
+344 KAEEV
-349 SNISFIATIC
+349 GNISFIATIC

-376 LFNFTIFGVFWYLNT
+376 LFNFTIFGVFWYLNV
-391 LVLVGRVFF
+391 LALVGRVFF

-408 LATFCTAI
+408 LATFCTI
-416 FLPFALLVCKE
+416 VFLPFALLVCKE

-441 YVFVL
+441 YVFTL
-446 LSIIDI
+446 LSVIDI
-452 ALSVLNS
+452 VLSALNS
-459 SLYLLASNI
+459 SFYLLASNL

-484 TEFRA
+484 TEFRV
-489 SRNNYDLA
+489 SQNDYDLT
-497 HLGMHVRQMNN
+497 HLCMHVRQMNS

>member
-1 MGNDIWGGE
+1 MAEDIWGDE

-22 AVNLNSQKPL
+22 AVNLNSEKPL
-32 TAAQKSSE
+32 TAAQESSE
-40 LKNVQQSLGDEIL
+40 LKDAQQSLGDEVL
-53 KSSAGENYNDEI
+53 KSSASENYSDEI

-71 QAEATSAQTG
+71 QAKADSSQTG
-81 SSSVNSGAFD
+81 SSGANSGAFG
-91 NAGGSNFSS
+91 NAGSSNFSI

-114 SDSVNFNASGGG
+114 SSSANFNVSG
-126 SNLGGSV
+126 SSANFGGSV
-133 GGGNFNADN
+133 GGGNFNAGDSS
-142 GLNFNNNDGN
+142 NFNS
-152 LKFNGGGNSNFNG
+152 GGNSNFNG
-165 SYEGGYSASSN
+165 GYDDGYSASSK
-176 IAAKAYDINKAYAF
+176 IAVKAYDINKAYAF

-215 GGLGFIIWVA
+215 GGFGFIMW
-225 LAAVSLLAQSDLFGE
+225 AAVLAVFLLAQSDLFGE
-240 LAAQLRPDSDLAAS
+240 LAAQLRPDSDLTAS

-259 FTKIKNPFMVFSL
+259 FIKLKNPFMMFSI
-272 PNVIFLL
+272 PNVIFLI

-292 RKQNARLGLGEVDFV
+292 REQNARLGLGEIDFV
-307 YEWDD
+307 YERDD
-312 RSAENLSN
+312 RSAESLSN

-330 LNLLNVAAVFIDSV
+330 LNLLNVAAYYIDSV
-344 KSDEV
+344 KAEEV
-349 SNISFIATIC
+349 GNISFIATIC

-376 LFNFTIFGVFWYLNT
+376 LFNFTIFGVFWYLNA
-391 LVLVGRVFF
+391 LLLVGRVFF

-408 LATFCTAI
+408 LATFCTI
-416 FLPFALLVCKE
+416 VFLPFALLVCKE

-441 YVFVL
+441 YVFML
-446 LSIIDI
+446 LSVIDI
-452 ALSVLNS
+452 VLSALNS
-459 SLYLLASNI
+459 SFYLLASNL

-484 TEFRA
+484 TEFRV
-489 SRNNYDLA
+489 SQNDYDLT

>member
-32 TAAQKSSE
+32 AAAQESSD
-40 LKNVQQSLGDEIL
+40 LKDAQQSSGDEIL
-53 KSSAGENYNDEI
+53 KSSTGENYNDEI

-71 QAEATSAQTG
+71 QAEAASSQTG
-81 SSSVNSGAFD
+81 FSGANSGAFG
-91 NAGGSNFSS
+91 NSGGSNFGS

-114 SDSVNFNASGGG
+114 SGSVNFNASGG
-126 SNLGGSV
+126 SANFGGSV
-133 GGGNFNADN
+133 GGGNFNTDN
-142 GLNFNNNDGN
+142 GSNFNNGGGN
-152 LKFNGGGNSNFNG
+152 LKFNGGGSNFNG
-165 SYEGGYSASSN
+165 DYEGGYTASSN

-215 GGLGFIIWVA
+215 GGLGFIIWAV
-225 LAAVSLLAQSDLFGE
+225 LAGAFLLIQSDLFIE
-240 LAAQLRPDSDLAAS
+240 IMAQLRPDSNITAS
-254 DVQEI
+254 DVQEVAANL
-259 FTKIKNPFMVFSL
+259 KNPFMVFFL
-272 PNVIFLL
+272 PNVIFLI

-292 RKQNARLGLGEVDFV
+292 REQNARLGLGEVDFV
-307 YEWDD
+307 YERDD
-312 RSAENLSN
+312 RSAESLSN
-320 AKVSLYIALG
+320 AKVPLYIALG
-330 LNLLNVAAVFIDSV
+330 LNLLNVAAYYIDSV
-344 KSDEV
+344 KAEEV
-349 SNISFIATIC
+349 GNISFIATI
-359 FAVGLYFASRSM
+359 
-371 RSKRL
+371 
-376 LFNFTIFGVFWYLNT
+376 FTIFGVFWYLNA

-408 LATFCTAI
+408 LATFCTAV

-441 YVFVL
+441 YVFAL

-468 GSVIA
+468 GSVIT
-473 AIFGIGAVYGT
+473 AIFGIGAVHGT

-497 HLGMHVRQMNN
+497 HLGMHVRQVNN

>member
-1 MGNDIWGGE
+1 MAEDIWGGE

-32 TAAQKSSE
+32 TAAQESSE
-40 LKNVQQSLGDEIL
+40 LKDAQQSLDDEIS
-53 KSSAGENYNDEI
+53 KSSASENYNDEI

-81 SSSVNSGAFD
+81 SADTNHGAFG
-91 NAGGSNFSS
+91 NAGGSNFGS
-100 SLGGANG
+100 SLGGTNG

-114 SDSVNFNASGGG
+114 SGSVNFNASGSSANFGG
-126 SNLGGSV
+126 GV

-142 GLNFNNNDGN
+142 GSNFNNNDGN
-152 LKFNGGGNSNFNG
+152 LNFNG
-165 SYEGGYSASSN
+165 SYEGGYPASSK
-176 IAAKAYDINKAYAF
+176 IAVKAYDINKAYAF

-215 GGLGFIIWVA
+215 GGFGFIIW
-225 LAAVSLLAQSDLFGE
+225 AAVLAVFLLAQSDLFGE
-240 LAAQLRPDSDLAAS
+240 LTAQLRPDSDLTAS

-259 FTKIKNPFMVFSL
+259 FTKLKNPFMMFSV

-292 RKQNARLGLGEVDFV
+292 REQNARLGLGEIDFV
-307 YEWDD
+307 YERDD
-312 RSAENLSN
+312 RSAESLSN
-320 AKVSLYIALG
+320 AKVPLYIALG
-330 LNLLNVAAVFIDSV
+330 LNLLNVAAYYIDSV
-344 KSDEV
+344 KAEEV
-349 SNISFIATIC
+349 GNISFIATIC

-408 LATFCTAI
+408 LATFCTVV

-427 LSDCSGEK
+427 LSDCSSEK

-441 YVFVL
+441 YVFTL
-446 LSIIDI
+446 LSVIDI
-452 ALSVLNS
+452 VLSALNS
-459 SLYLLASNI
+459 SFYLLASNL

-484 TEFRA
+484 TEFRV
-489 SRNNYDLA
+489 SQNDYDLT
-497 HLGMHVRQMNN
+497 HLGMHVRQMNS

>member
-32 TAAQKSSE
+32 TAAQESSE
-40 LKNVQQSLGDEIL
+40 LKDAQRSLGDEIL
-53 KSSAGENYNDEI
+53 KSSASENYNDEI
-65 LGANLD
+65 LGANSD
-71 QAEATSAQTG
+71 QAEADSSQTG
-81 SSSVNSGAFD
+81 SSGANSDAFG
-91 NAGGSNFSS
+91 NSGGSNFGS

-114 SDSVNFNASGGG
+114 SGG
-126 SNLGGSV
+126 SNFGGSV

-142 GLNFNNNDGN
+142 GSNFNND
-152 LKFNGGGNSNFNG
+152 GNSNFNG
-165 SYEGGYSASSN
+165 GYDDGYSASSN

-190 YVVLGAFG
+190 YVVLGVFG
-198 AHRFYLGRIVSA
+198 AHRFYLGRIFSA

-215 GGLGFIIWVA
+215 GGLGFIIW
-225 LAAVSLLAQSDLFGE
+225 AVFAGVFLLTQSDLFIDIM
-240 LAAQLRPDSDLAAS
+240 AQLRPDSNISAS
-254 DVQEI
+254 DVQEVAA
-259 FTKIKNPFMVFSL
+259 KIKNPFMVFSL
-272 PNVIFLL
+272 PNVIFLI

-292 RKQNARLGLGEVDFV
+292 REQNARLGLGEVDFV
-307 YEWDD
+307 YERDD

-320 AKVSLYIALG
+320 AKVALYIALG

-484 TEFRA
+484 TEFHV
-489 SRNNYDLA
+489 SQNNYDLA
-497 HLGMHVRQMNN
+497 HLGMHVRQMNS

>member
-32 TAAQKSSE
+32 AAAQESSE
-40 LKNVQQSLGDEIL
+40 LKDAQQSLDDEIS
-53 KSSAGENYNDEI
+53 KSSASENYNDEI

-81 SSSVNSGAFD
+81 FSGANSDAFG
-91 NAGGSNFSS
+91 NASGSNFGS

-107 SSNFTAA
+107 SLNFTAA
-114 SDSVNFNASGGG
+114 SGG

-142 GLNFNNNDGN
+142 GSNLNNNDGN

-165 SYEGGYSASSN
+165 GYDDGYSASSN

-190 YVVLGAFG
+190 YVVLGVFG
-198 AHRFYLGRIVSA
+198 AHRFYLGRIFSA
-210 VFQLL
+210 IFQLL

-240 LAAQLRPDSDLAAS
+240 LAAQLRPDSDLTAS

-312 RSAENLSN
+312 RSAESLSN
-320 AKVSLYIALG
+320 AKVPLYIALG

-408 LATFCTAI
+408 LATFYTAI

-441 YVFVL
+441 YVFAL

-473 AIFGIGAVYGT
+473 AIFGIGAVHGT

-497 HLGMHVRQMNN
+497 HLGMHVRQMNS

>member
-1 MGNDIWGGE
+1 MVEDIWGGE

-32 TAAQKSSE
+32 TAAQESSE
-40 LKNVQQSLGDEIL
+40 LKDAQQSLGDEIS
-53 KSSAGENYNDEI
+53 KSSASENYSDEI

-71 QAEATSAQTG
+71 QAKAASAQTA
-81 SSSVNSGAFD
+81 SSGVNSDAFG
-91 NAGGSNFSS
+91 NSGGSNFSS
-100 SLGGANG
+100 SLGGG
-107 SSNFTAA
+107 SRNSNFTAV
-114 SDSVNFNASGGG
+114 SGSVNFNASGGG

-133 GGGNFNADN
+133 GGGNFNAGDSS
-142 GLNFNNNDGN
+142 NFNS
-152 LKFNGGGNSNFNG
+152 GGNSNFNG
-165 SYEGGYSASSN
+165 GYDDGYSASSK
-176 IAAKAYDINKAYAF
+176 IAVKAYDINKAYAF

-215 GGLGFIIWVA
+215 GGFGFIMW
-225 LAAVSLLAQSDLFGE
+225 AAVLAVFLLAQSDLFGE
-240 LAAQLRPDSDLAAS
+240 LAAQLRPDSDLTAS

-259 FTKIKNPFMVFSL
+259 FTKLKNPFMMFSI
-272 PNVIFLL
+272 PNVIFLI

-292 RKQNARLGLGEVDFV
+292 REQNARLGLGEIDFV
-307 YEWDD
+307 YERDD

-330 LNLLNVAAVFIDSV
+330 LNLLNVAAYYIDSV
-344 KSDEV
+344 KAEEV
-349 SNISFIATIC
+349 GNISFIATIC

-376 LFNFTIFGVFWYLNT
+376 LFNFTIFGVFWYLNV
-391 LVLVGRVFF
+391 LALVGRVFF

-408 LATFCTAI
+408 LATFCTVV

-441 YVFVL
+441 YVFTL
-446 LSIIDI
+446 LSVIDI
-452 ALSVLNS
+452 VLSALNS
-459 SLYLLASNI
+459 SFYLLVSNL

-484 TEFRA
+484 TEFRV
-489 SRNNYDLA
+489 SQNDYDLA
-497 HLGMHVRQMNN
+497 HLGMHVRQMNS

>member
-32 TAAQKSSE
+32 TAAQESSE
-40 LKNVQQSLGDEIL
+40 LKDAQQSLG
-53 KSSAGENYNDEI
+53 DEI

-71 QAEATSAQTG
+71 QAEADSSQTG
-81 SSSVNSGAFD
+81 FSGANCGTFG
-91 NAGGSNFSS
+91 NSGGSNFSS
-100 SLGGANG
+100 SLGGGSG

-114 SDSVNFNASGGG
+114 SGGSNFNASGGTA
-126 SNLGGSV
+126 NFGGSV

-142 GLNFNNNDGN
+142 GSNFINDGN
-152 LKFNGGGNSNFNG
+152 LKFNGGGGSNFNG
-165 SYEGGYSASSN
+165 DYEGDYTASPK

-190 YVVLGAFG
+190 YVVLGVFG
-198 AHRFYLGRIVSA
+198 AHRFYLGRIFSA

-215 GGLGFIIWVA
+215 GGFGFIIW
-225 LAAVSLLAQSDLFGE
+225 AVFAGVFLLTQSDLFIDIM
-240 LAAQLRPDSDLAAS
+240 AQLRPDSNISAS
-254 DVQEI
+254 DVQEVAA
-259 FTKIKNPFMVFSL
+259 KIKNPFMVFSL
-272 PNVIFLL
+272 PNVIFLI

-292 RKQNARLGLGEVDFV
+292 REQNAHLGLGEVDFV
-307 YEWDD
+307 YERDD

-473 AIFGIGAVYGT
+473 AIFGIGAVHGT

-497 HLGMHVRQMNN
+497 HLGMHVRQMNS

>member
-114 SDSVNFNASGGG
+114 SGSVNFNASGGG
-126 SNLGGSV
+126 SNLGGGV
-133 GGGNFNADN
+133 GGGNFNAGDSS
-142 GLNFNNNDGN
+142 NFNSGGN
-152 LKFNGGGNSNFNG
+152 LKFNGGSSNFNG

-190 YVVLGAFG
+190 YVVLGVFG
-198 AHRFYLGRIVSA
+198 VHRFYLGRIVSA

-240 LAAQLRPDSDLAAS
+240 LAAQLRPDSDLTAS

-259 FTKIKNPFMVFSL
+259 FTKIKNPFIVFSL
-272 PNVIFLL
+272 PNVIFLI

-292 RKQNARLGLGEVDFV
+292 REQNARLGLGEVNFV

-508 DPMD
+508 DPMN